1 MFRSSHWSIAGVTLV
16 TISLAAGTVFPYLP
30 VSAQND
36 TESNVEANFPDTEN
50 HWAQP
55 FIAALAERNIITGYL
70 DGTYRPNRP
79 VDRDEFAAIVRDA
92 FSQNQER
99 TLASGSVYKDV
110 PENYWAAPAIEEA
123 YEMGFMKGYPGGFF
137 RPNQEVSRVEA
148 LVSLSQN
155 LNLADKTTTTQTA
168 AVPTQAT
175 APAQPNNQPVTRQT
189 TRKRYMAPMAM
200 TALMQPLITPPTRA
214 KSVPASSNQTQAA
227 TRTTPATT
235 STKPSQ
241 PVSVL
246 VSQYYDDAAR
256 IPQYAVDDVANATKA
271 GIVVNHP
278 NPRLLNPTQPAT
290 RGEIAAFV
298 HQALVGQGRLDPLE
312 QNITASNYIV
322 QGR

>member
-1 MFRSSHWSIAGVTLV
+1 
-16 TISLAAGTVFPYLP
+16 VFPYLP
-30 VSAQND
+30 ASAQND
-36 TESNVEANFPDTEN
+36 VESNVEANFPDTEN

-99 TLASGSVYKDV
+99 TIASGSVYKDV
-110 PENYWAAPAIEEA
+110 PRNYWAAPAIEEA

-148 LVSLSQN
+148 LISLSQN
-155 LNLADKTTTTQTA
+155 LNLTDKTTTTQTSA
-168 AVPTQAT
+168 FPAQAT
-175 APAQPNNQPVTRQT
+175 ATTQPNNQPVTRQT

-200 TALMQPLITPPTRA
+200 TALMQPLITPPVRA
-214 KSVPASSNQTQAA
+214 KSMPASSNQTQAA
-227 TRTTPATT
+227 TRTTPATI

-241 PVSVL
+241 PASVL
-246 VSQYYDDAAR
+246 VSQYYDDADR

-278 NPRLLNPTQPAT
+278 APRLLNPNQPAT
-290 RGEIAAFV
+290 RGEIAAFI
-298 HQALVGQGRLDPLE
+298 HQALVGQGRLDPLA
-312 QNITASNYIV
+312 QNTTASNYIV